1 MGDWNLFANQLKNN
15 YERIRIRSHFC
26 GWNVHFVWFME
37 KGIRIPFILVKN
49 GVEITCWKK
58 VIFKGV
64 CESYKTWHVLFY
76 FIFPLPSLPLGM
88 VVIHICLM

>member
-1 MGDWNLFANQLKNN
+1 
-15 YERIRIRSHFC
+15 
-26 GWNVHFVWFME
+26 
-37 KGIRIPFILVKN
+37 VKN

-58 VIFKGV
+58 VIYKGV
-64 CESYKTWHVLFY
+64 CEGYKTWHVLFY